1 MEDIQNQILLIIIC
15 LFFSGLFS
23 GLEIAFISRDKLNFE
38 IKSNTKSFFGKVFRT
53 INKNT
58 SEIIATLLIGNNL
71 SLVIYGILM
80 AQFLEPLLANNL
92 PQLISN
98 DISVLLIQTLL
109 STLVVLITAEYI
121 PKSIFLIN
129 PDRLLVSFSIPLFII
144 YSFFYPVVKIV
155 IIISK
160 CFIKDILKQ
169 EYSIQKPV
177 FKLTD
182 LNEYVK
188 KIVVSDTRTQSN
200 KVTEFFNNALN
211 LKMVKVRDFMIP
223 RTEIIGIENSDSI
236 SNLKKI
242 IEESGHTKIIV
253 YESSIDK
260 IIGYC
265 HGLSLFNDPKK
276 ISDIIKPINFVNE
289 TNLAN
294 DLLLKFISEQINIAI
309 VIDEYGGTSGII
321 TLEDII
327 EEIFGEIIDEFD
339 DKIYLQD
346 KVDENSF
353 NLSARLE
360 IDYLNSRYSLN
371 IPRGEY
377 DTLGGFILSSNKN
390 ITKKNEIL
398 TYDDFT
404 IKILTENNNKINS
417 VFFRKN
423 VNN

>member
-38 IKSNTKSFFGKVFRT
+38 IKSNTKSFFVKVFRT

-80 AQFLEPLLANNL
+80 AQFLEPLLTNNL

-98 DISVLLIQTLL
+98 DFSVLLIQTLL

-160 CFIKDILKQ
+160 FFIKDILKQ

-265 HGLSLFNDPKK
+265 HGLSLFNNPKK
-276 ISDIIKPINFVNE
+276 ISNIIKPINFVNE

-294 DLLLKFISEQINIAI
+294 DLLFKFISEQINIAI

-360 IDYLNSRYSLN
+360 IDYLNSKYSLN

-390 ITKKNEIL
+390 IPKKNEIL
-398 TYDDFT
+398 TYNDFT
-404 IKILTENNNKINS
+404 IKILTKNNNKINS